1 MNEDCRK
8 RGLSN
13 KKILTVVAISTLL
26 LSSGNVIATQTTIDG
41 SLRVTEQ
48 LQTQIVNGLVVDV
61 NGEPVIGA
69 SVVEKGTTNGGIT
82 DINGK
87 FTLNVKPGSTL
98 QISFVG
104 YQTQEVK
111 ATKTVKVVLK
121 EDSELLSEVVVVGYG
136 TQKKA
141 NLTGAVATVDVNK
154 TLDSRPI
161 ADIGRGL
168 QGSVPGV
175 NITIPTGEIGSDP
188 LIKIRGQIGSISG
201 NNTPLILLDN
211 VEIPSIQMV
220 NPNDVQSI
228 SVLKDAASSSIYG
241 SKAAFGVILI
251 TTKSGAQT
259 DKFEV
264 SYSNNFSWQD
274 PAKSIEIGGIEAL
287 QYTLDAQINRGE
299 PMPAGGFWRIS
310 PESLEKAI
318 EWQKQYGGKVKW
330 NDPVVYGRDW
340 YYDGKDKYGYRL
352 YDAAKAMVRN
362 WAPTMSHNLSVNGKS
377 GKTSYNIGLGYLDQ
391 SGMSKTAKKDDFK
404 RYNASVSVTSELN
417 KYLTVRASSIYS
429 DRNKRYPGIGNTSAD
444 PWLYMYRW
452 SPLFP
457 MGVTE
462 HGNPLKEPSY
472 EMAASNTDNL
482 QNKYYNVNLG
492 FTLNITKNWDV
503 KFDYTYDRQ
512 ASETN
517 SSVTQYEA
525 GATWYAPTAW
535 IENGSQVFVNEQGE
549 RVDTGG
555 MPAYRFP
562 VEKYYNSSGP
572 GASQVGYQNKSVD
585 NNTFNIYTTYNLQL
599 GAEKEHA
606 FKFMVGMNR
615 VTSKWSLHKGW
626 KTNLID
632 LTNPQFPLA
641 SGDQFIEGDR
651 NWEAQLGFFGRLNYS
666 FEDRYFLEANIRR
679 DGSSKFPKNLQWRWF
694 PSFSAGWVFTNESFM
709 KPVENILS
717 FGKFRASWGSIGD
730 QTVSNTLYKAILA
743 DGQLS
748 WLDGSGNK
756 MPLYGT
762 PSLVDSDISWQEI
775 ETLDFGV
782 DLRFF
787 KNKFGVT
794 FDWYRRDTKNMIIE
808 GESLPVTLGAT
819 APKGN
824 YGSLRTKGW
833 ELSADFTHRFSNGL
847 GINVMASISDATTYI
862 TKGADYLTP
871 WEDRKLGTT
880 YSTGR
885 RYGDIYGFV
894 TDRLFQKED
903 FVYGADGQIEKI
915 TVIYNGTAHTTNK
928 QSSPYPVYQV
938 HYEDNNK
945 LIFAPGDV
953 KFVDLDG
960 DGYITPGTGTNGNPG
975 DQTVIGNSTPRYE
988 YSFRLGADYKGIDFS
1003 IFFQGIGKRQIW
1015 GSGQLAIPGY
1025 NAKEGALPKTFTTD
1039 YWTEER
1045 TDAFYPRAWNLG
1057 GSNTGFSMQKQSRY
1071 LLDMSYLRI
1080 KNITLGYTFPENL
1093 LSKVYISKARLY
1105 MSLEN
1110 FFTFD
1115 KLNGLPIDP
1124 EAISGYS
1131 MFRSDSNYNLGRT
1144 GMGTPVFKTLSC
1156 GVQLTF

>member
-512 ASETN
+512 TSETN

-632 LTNPQFPLA
+632 LTT
-641 SGDQFIEGDR
+641 R
-651 NWEAQLGFFGRLNYS
+651 NSHWH
-666 FEDRYFLEANIRR
+666 
-679 DGSSKFPKNLQWRWF
+679 
-694 PSFSAGWVFTNESFM
+694 
-709 KPVENILS
+709 
-717 FGKFRASWGSIGD
+717 
-730 QTVSNTLYKAILA
+730 
-743 DGQLS
+743 
-748 WLDGSGNK
+748 
-756 MPLYGT
+756 
-762 PSLVDSDISWQEI
+762 
-775 ETLDFGV
+775 
-782 DLRFF
+782 
-787 KNKFGVT
+787 
-794 FDWYRRDTKNMIIE
+794 
-808 GESLPVTLGAT
+808 PVTSSLKETAT
-819 APKGN
+819 G
-824 YGSLRTKGW
+824 
-833 ELSADFTHRFSNGL
+833 
-847 GINVMASISDATTYI
+847 
-862 TKGADYLTP
+862 
-871 WEDRKLGTT
+871 
-880 YSTGR
+880 
-885 RYGDIYGFV
+885 
-894 TDRLFQKED
+894 
-903 FVYGADGQIEKI
+903 
-915 TVIYNGTAHTTNK
+915 
-928 QSSPYPVYQV
+928 
-938 HYEDNNK
+938 
-945 LIFAPGDV
+945 
-953 KFVDLDG
+953 
-960 DGYITPGTGTNGNPG
+960 
-975 DQTVIGNSTPRYE
+975 
-988 YSFRLGADYKGIDFS
+988 
-1003 IFFQGIGKRQIW
+1003 
-1015 GSGQLAIPGY
+1015 
-1025 NAKEGALPKTFTTD
+1025 
-1039 YWTEER
+1039 
-1045 TDAFYPRAWNLG
+1045 
-1057 GSNTGFSMQKQSRY
+1057 
-1071 LLDMSYLRI
+1071 
-1080 KNITLGYTFPENL
+1080 
-1093 LSKVYISKARLY
+1093 
-1105 MSLEN
+1105 
-1110 FFTFD
+1110 
-1115 KLNGLPIDP
+1115 KLN
-1124 EAISGYS
+1124 
-1131 MFRSDSNYNLGRT
+1131 
-1144 GMGTPVFKTLSC
+1144 
-1156 GVQLTF
+1156 

>member
-104 YQTQEVK
+104 YQTQEIK

-318 EWQKQYGGKVKW
+318 EWQKQHGGKVKW

-512 ASETN
+512 TSETN

-666 FEDRYFLEANIRR
+666 FEDRYFLEAN
-679 DGSSKFPKNLQWRWF
+679 
-694 PSFSAGWVFTNESFM
+694 T
-709 KPVENILS
+709 
-717 FGKFRASWGSIGD
+717 
-730 QTVSNTLYKAILA
+730 
-743 DGQLS
+743 
-748 WLDGSGNK
+748 
-756 MPLYGT
+756 
-762 PSLVDSDISWQEI
+762 
-775 ETLDFGV
+775 
-782 DLRFF
+782 
-787 KNKFGVT
+787 
-794 FDWYRRDTKNMIIE
+794 
-808 GESLPVTLGAT
+808 
-819 APKGN
+819 
-824 YGSLRTKGW
+824 
-833 ELSADFTHRFSNGL
+833 
-847 GINVMASISDATTYI
+847 
-862 TKGADYLTP
+862 
-871 WEDRKLGTT
+871 
-880 YSTGR
+880 
-885 RYGDIYGFV
+885 
-894 TDRLFQKED
+894 
-903 FVYGADGQIEKI
+903 
-915 TVIYNGTAHTTNK
+915 
-928 QSSPYPVYQV
+928 
-938 HYEDNNK
+938 
-945 LIFAPGDV
+945 
-953 KFVDLDG
+953 
-960 DGYITPGTGTNGNPG
+960 
-975 DQTVIGNSTPRYE
+975 
-988 YSFRLGADYKGIDFS
+988 
-1003 IFFQGIGKRQIW
+1003 
-1015 GSGQLAIPGY
+1015 
-1025 NAKEGALPKTFTTD
+1025 
-1039 YWTEER
+1039 
-1045 TDAFYPRAWNLG
+1045 
-1057 GSNTGFSMQKQSRY
+1057 
-1071 LLDMSYLRI
+1071 
-1080 KNITLGYTFPENL
+1080 
-1093 LSKVYISKARLY
+1093 
-1105 MSLEN
+1105 
-1110 FFTFD
+1110 
-1115 KLNGLPIDP
+1115 
-1124 EAISGYS
+1124 
-1131 MFRSDSNYNLGRT
+1131 
-1144 GMGTPVFKTLSC
+1144 
-1156 GVQLTF
+1156 

>member
-512 ASETN
+512 TSETN

-615 VTSKWSLHKGW
+615 VTSKWSSHKGW

-679 DGSSKFPKNLQWRWF
+679 DGSSKFPKNL
-694 PSFSAGWVFTNESFM
+694 
-709 KPVENILS
+709 
-717 FGKFRASWGSIGD
+717 
-730 QTVSNTLYKAILA
+730 
-743 DGQLS
+743 
-748 WLDGSGNK
+748 
-756 MPLYGT
+756 
-762 PSLVDSDISWQEI
+762 
-775 ETLDFGV
+775 
-782 DLRFF
+782 
-787 KNKFGVT
+787 
-794 FDWYRRDTKNMIIE
+794 
-808 GESLPVTLGAT
+808 
-819 APKGN
+819 
-824 YGSLRTKGW
+824 
-833 ELSADFTHRFSNGL
+833 
-847 GINVMASISDATTYI
+847 
-862 TKGADYLTP
+862 
-871 WEDRKLGTT
+871 
-880 YSTGR
+880 
-885 RYGDIYGFV
+885 
-894 TDRLFQKED
+894 
-903 FVYGADGQIEKI
+903 
-915 TVIYNGTAHTTNK
+915 
-928 QSSPYPVYQV
+928 
-938 HYEDNNK
+938 
-945 LIFAPGDV
+945 
-953 KFVDLDG
+953 
-960 DGYITPGTGTNGNPG
+960 
-975 DQTVIGNSTPRYE
+975 
-988 YSFRLGADYKGIDFS
+988 
-1003 IFFQGIGKRQIW
+1003 
-1015 GSGQLAIPGY
+1015 
-1025 NAKEGALPKTFTTD
+1025 
-1039 YWTEER
+1039 
-1045 TDAFYPRAWNLG
+1045 
-1057 GSNTGFSMQKQSRY
+1057 
-1071 LLDMSYLRI
+1071 
-1080 KNITLGYTFPENL
+1080 
-1093 LSKVYISKARLY
+1093 
-1105 MSLEN
+1105 
-1110 FFTFD
+1110 
-1115 KLNGLPIDP
+1115 
-1124 EAISGYS
+1124 
-1131 MFRSDSNYNLGRT
+1131 
-1144 GMGTPVFKTLSC
+1144 
-1156 GVQLTF
+1156 

>member
-1 MNEDCRK
+1 M
-8 RGLSN
+8 
-13 KKILTVVAISTLL
+13 
-26 LSSGNVIATQTTIDG
+26 
-41 SLRVTEQ
+41 
-48 LQTQIVNGLVVDV
+48 
-61 NGEPVIGA
+61 
-69 SVVEKGTTNGGIT
+69 
-82 DINGK
+82 
-87 FTLNVKPGSTL
+87 
-98 QISFVG
+98 
-104 YQTQEVK
+104 
-111 ATKTVKVVLK
+111 
-121 EDSELLSEVVVVGYG
+121 
-136 TQKKA
+136 
-141 NLTGAVATVDVNK
+141 
-154 TLDSRPI
+154 
-161 ADIGRGL
+161 
-168 QGSVPGV
+168 
-175 NITIPTGEIGSDP
+175 NITIPTGEVGSDP

-201 NNTPLILLDN
+201 SNAPLILLDN

-251 TTKSGAQT
+251 TTKSGAQN

-287 QYTLDAQINRGE
+287 QYTLDAQINRNE

-318 EWQKQYGGKVKW
+318 EWQKTYGGSVKW

-352 YDAAKAMVRN
+352 YDGAKAMIRN
-362 WAPTMSHNLSVNGKS
+362 WAPTMTHNLSVNGKS

-404 RYNASVSVTSELN
+404 RYNASVSVTSEIN
-417 KYLTVRASSIYS
+417 KYITVRASSIYS
-429 DRNKRYPGIGNTSAD
+429 DRNKRYPGIGNTTAD
-444 PWLYMYRW
+444 PWLYLYRW
-452 SPLFP
+452 SPLMP

-462 HGNPLKEPSY
+462 NGHPLKEPSY
-472 EMAASNTDNL
+472 EMAAANTDNL
-482 QNKYYNVNLG
+482 QNKYYNINLG
-492 FTLNITKNWDV
+492 FTLNLTKNWDV

-512 ASETN
+512 TTETN
-517 SSVTQYEA
+517 SSVVQYEA

-535 IENGSQVFVNEQGE
+535 VENGNQVYVNELGE
-549 RVDTGG
+549 RVDTDG
-555 MPAYRFP
+555 MPAYQFP
-562 VEKYYNSSGP
+562 LEKYYNSSGP
-572 GASQVGYQNKSVD
+572 GTSQVIQNNKAVD
-585 NNTFNIYTTYNLQL
+585 NNTFNVYTTYNLLL

-615 VTSKWSLHKGW
+615 VTSKWNSMKGW

-632 LTNPQFPLA
+632 PTNPQFPLA
-641 SGDQFIEGDR
+641 SGDQFVEGNR
-651 NWEAQLGFFGRLNYS
+651 NWEAQLGFFGRINYS
-666 FEDRYFLEANIRR
+666 FEDRYFVEANLRR
-679 DGSSKFPKNLQWRWF
+679 DGSSKFPENLQWKWF
-694 PSFSAGWVFTNESFM
+694 PSFSAGWVFTNEKFL
-709 KPVENILS
+709 KPIEDILS

-730 QTVSNTLYKAILA
+730 QTVSNTLYKSVLA
-743 DGQLS
+743 SGQS
-748 WLDGSGNK
+748 TWLNGSGNK
-756 MPLYGT
+756 IPTFGT
-762 PSLVDSDISWQEI
+762 PSLVDNDISWQEI

-782 DLRFF
+782 DLRFL
-787 KNKFGVT
+787 KNRLGIT
-794 FDWYRRDTKNMIIE
+794 FDWYRRDTKNMIIA
-808 GESLPVTLGAT
+808 GESLPVTLGAA
-819 APKGN
+819 APQGN

-833 ELSADFTHRFSNGL
+833 ELSADFNHRFANGL

-885 RYGDIYGFV
+885 RYGDIYGLV
-894 TDRLFQKED
+894 TDRLYQKED
-903 FVYGADGQIEKI
+903 FVYGEDGQIEK
-915 TVIYNGTAHTTNK
+915 VIVVYNGTAHTTNK
-928 QSSPYPVYQV
+928 QSSKYPVYQV
-938 HYEDNNK
+938 HYEDGNK

-960 DGYITPGTGTNGNPG
+960 DGYITPGTSTNGNPG
-975 DQTVIGNSTPRYE
+975 DQTVIGNTTPRYE

-1057 GSNTGFSMQKQSRY
+1057 GSDTGFSMQKQSRY

-1080 KNITLGYTFPENL
+1080 KNITLGYTVPKNI
-1093 LSKVYISKARLY
+1093 LSKVYITKARVY

-1115 KLNGLPIDP
+1115 NLNGLPIDP

-1131 MFRSDSNYNLGRT
+1131 MFRSDTQYNLGRT
-1144 GMGTPVFKTLSC
+1144 GTGTPVFKSISC

>member
-1 MNEDCRK
+1 MNEDRK
-8 RGLSN
+8 TRGISYN
-13 KKILTVVAISTLL
+13 KFLMAVAVCMLC
-26 LSSGNVIATQTTIDG
+26 LSSNRMMATPTASEN
-41 SLRVTEQ
+41 SLGVTEQ
-48 LQTQIVNGLVVDV
+48 LQAQTITGVVVDT

-82 DINGK
+82 NLDGR
-87 FTLNVKPGSTL
+87 FTLTVKPGAVL
-98 QISFVG
+98 KISYVG

-111 ATKTVKVVLK
+111 ATKMMKIVLK
-121 EDSELLSEVVVVGYG
+121 EDSEMLSEVVVVGYG

-168 QGSVPGV
+168 QGSVAGV
-175 NITIPTGEIGSDP
+175 NITIPTGEVGSDP
-188 LIKIRGQIGSISG
+188 LIKIRGQIGSIEG
-201 NNTPLILLDN
+201 KATPLILLDN

-251 TTKSGAQT
+251 TTKSGAQSE
-259 DKFEV
+259 KFEV

-274 PAKSIEIGGIEAL
+274 PAKKIEIGGIEAL
-287 QYTLDAQINRGE
+287 QYTLDAQINRQE
-299 PMPAGGFWRIS
+299 AMPAGGFWRIS

-318 EWQKQYGGKVKW
+318 EWQRLYGGKVNW
-330 NDPVVYGRDW
+330 DEPVVYGRDW

-352 YDAAKAMVRN
+352 YDGAKAMIRN
-362 WAPTMSHNLSVNGKS
+362 WAPTMTHNLSVNGKS

-391 SGMSKTAKKDDFK
+391 SGMSRTAKKDDFK
-404 RYNASVSVTSELN
+404 RYNASVSVTSEIN
-417 KYLTVRASSIYS
+417 KWLTVRASSIYS
-429 DRNKRYPGIGNTSAD
+429 DRNKRYPGIGNTAAD
-444 PWLYMYRW
+444 PWLYLYRW
-452 SPLFP
+452 SPLMP
-457 MGVTE
+457 MGVKE
-462 HGNPLKEPSY
+462 NGHPLKDPAY
-472 EMAASNTDNL
+472 EMSAANTDNQ

-492 FTLNITKNWDV
+492 FTLNLTKNWDV

-512 ASETN
+512 TTETN
-517 SSVTQYEA
+517 TSVMQYEA
-525 GATWYAPTAW
+525 GGTWYAPTAW
-535 IENGSQVFVNEQGE
+535 IENGSQVYVNELGE
-549 RVDTGG
+549 RVDTDG
-555 MPAYRFP
+555 MPAYQFP

-572 GASQVGYQNKSVD
+572 GASQVGQETKAID

-615 VTSKWSLHKGW
+615 VTSKWNSMKGW

-641 SGDQFIEGDR
+641 SGDQFVEGNR
-651 NWEAQLGFFGRLNYS
+651 NWEAQLGFFGRINYS
-666 FEDRYFLEANIRR
+666 FEDRYFVEANLRR
-679 DGSSKFPKNLQWRWF
+679 DGSSKFPSNLQWKWF
-694 PSFSAGWVFTNESFM
+694 PSFSAGWVFTNEKFM

-730 QTVSNTLYKAILA
+730 QTVSNTLYKSVLES
-743 DGQLS
+743 GQS
-748 WLDGSGNK
+748 NWLDGSGNK
-756 MPLYGT
+756 MPLFGT

-775 ETLDFGV
+775 ETLDLGV

-787 KNKFGVT
+787 NNKLGFT
-794 FDWYRRDTKNMIIE
+794 FDWYRRDTKNMIIP

-833 ELSADFTHRFSNGL
+833 ELSADFNHRFANGL
-847 GINVMASISDATTYI
+847 GINVMASIADATTYI

-871 WEDRKLGTT
+871 WEDRKLSTV

-885 RYGDIYGFV
+885 RYGDIYGLV

-903 FVYGADGQIEKI
+903 FVYGADGQIEK
-915 TVIYNGTAHTTNK
+915 VIVVYNGTARTTNK
-928 QSSPYPVYQV
+928 QTSPYPVYQV
-938 HYEDNNK
+938 HYEDGNK

-960 DGYITPGTGTNGNPG
+960 DGYITPGTSTNGNPG
-975 DQTVIGNSTPRYE
+975 DQTVIGNTTPRYE
-988 YSFRLGADYKGIDFS
+988 YSFRLGADYKGFDFS

-1015 GSGQLAIPGY
+1015 GEGQLAIAGY

-1057 GSNTGFSMQKQSRY
+1057 GSSTGFSMQKQSRY

-1080 KNITLGYTFPENL
+1080 KNITLGYTVPKNI
-1093 LSKVYISKARLY
+1093 LSKVYISKARIY

-1115 KLNGLPIDP
+1115 NLNGLPIDP
-1124 EAISGYS
+1124 EAVSGYS
-1131 MFRSDSNYNLGRT
+1131 MFRTDAQYNLGRT
-1144 GMGTPVFKTLSC
+1144 GTGTPVFKSISC

>member
-512 ASETN
+512 TSETN

-585 NNTFNIYTTYNLQL
+585 NNTFNHQKRRYEQ
-599 GAEKEHA
+599 EKE
-606 FKFMVGMNR
+606 
-615 VTSKWSLHKGW
+615 
-626 KTNLID
+626 
-632 LTNPQFPLA
+632 
-641 SGDQFIEGDR
+641 
-651 NWEAQLGFFGRLNYS
+651 
-666 FEDRYFLEANIRR
+666 
-679 DGSSKFPKNLQWRWF
+679 
-694 PSFSAGWVFTNESFM
+694 
-709 KPVENILS
+709 
-717 FGKFRASWGSIGD
+717 
-730 QTVSNTLYKAILA
+730 
-743 DGQLS
+743 
-748 WLDGSGNK
+748 
-756 MPLYGT
+756 
-762 PSLVDSDISWQEI
+762 
-775 ETLDFGV
+775 
-782 DLRFF
+782 
-787 KNKFGVT
+787 
-794 FDWYRRDTKNMIIE
+794 
-808 GESLPVTLGAT
+808 
-819 APKGN
+819 
-824 YGSLRTKGW
+824 
-833 ELSADFTHRFSNGL
+833 
-847 GINVMASISDATTYI
+847 
-862 TKGADYLTP
+862 
-871 WEDRKLGTT
+871 
-880 YSTGR
+880 
-885 RYGDIYGFV
+885 
-894 TDRLFQKED
+894 
-903 FVYGADGQIEKI
+903 
-915 TVIYNGTAHTTNK
+915 
-928 QSSPYPVYQV
+928 
-938 HYEDNNK
+938 
-945 LIFAPGDV
+945 
-953 KFVDLDG
+953 
-960 DGYITPGTGTNGNPG
+960 
-975 DQTVIGNSTPRYE
+975 
-988 YSFRLGADYKGIDFS
+988 
-1003 IFFQGIGKRQIW
+1003 
-1015 GSGQLAIPGY
+1015 
-1025 NAKEGALPKTFTTD
+1025 
-1039 YWTEER
+1039 
-1045 TDAFYPRAWNLG
+1045 
-1057 GSNTGFSMQKQSRY
+1057 
-1071 LLDMSYLRI
+1071 
-1080 KNITLGYTFPENL
+1080 
-1093 LSKVYISKARLY
+1093 
-1105 MSLEN
+1105 
-1110 FFTFD
+1110 
-1115 KLNGLPIDP
+1115 
-1124 EAISGYS
+1124 
-1131 MFRSDSNYNLGRT
+1131 
-1144 GMGTPVFKTLSC
+1144 
-1156 GVQLTF
+1156 

>member
-512 ASETN
+512 TSETN

-562 VEKYYNSSGP
+562 VEKYYNSSGS

-615 VTSKWSLHKGW
+615 VTSKWSSHKGW

-743 DGQLS
+743 DGQSS

>member
-104 YQTQEVK
+104 YQTQEIK

-318 EWQKQYGGKVKW
+318 EWQKQHGGKVKW

-512 ASETN
+512 TSETN

-562 VEKYYNSSGP
+562 VEKYYN
-572 GASQVGYQNKSVD
+572 
-585 NNTFNIYTTYNLQL
+585 
-599 GAEKEHA
+599 
-606 FKFMVGMNR
+606 
-615 VTSKWSLHKGW
+615 
-626 KTNLID
+626 
-632 LTNPQFPLA
+632 
-641 SGDQFIEGDR
+641 
-651 NWEAQLGFFGRLNYS
+651 
-666 FEDRYFLEANIRR
+666 
-679 DGSSKFPKNLQWRWF
+679 
-694 PSFSAGWVFTNESFM
+694 
-709 KPVENILS
+709 
-717 FGKFRASWGSIGD
+717 
-730 QTVSNTLYKAILA
+730 
-743 DGQLS
+743 
-748 WLDGSGNK
+748 
-756 MPLYGT
+756 
-762 PSLVDSDISWQEI
+762 
-775 ETLDFGV
+775 
-782 DLRFF
+782 
-787 KNKFGVT
+787 
-794 FDWYRRDTKNMIIE
+794 
-808 GESLPVTLGAT
+808 
-819 APKGN
+819 
-824 YGSLRTKGW
+824 
-833 ELSADFTHRFSNGL
+833 
-847 GINVMASISDATTYI
+847 
-862 TKGADYLTP
+862 
-871 WEDRKLGTT
+871 
-880 YSTGR
+880 
-885 RYGDIYGFV
+885 
-894 TDRLFQKED
+894 
-903 FVYGADGQIEKI
+903 
-915 TVIYNGTAHTTNK
+915 
-928 QSSPYPVYQV
+928 
-938 HYEDNNK
+938 
-945 LIFAPGDV
+945 
-953 KFVDLDG
+953 
-960 DGYITPGTGTNGNPG
+960 
-975 DQTVIGNSTPRYE
+975 
-988 YSFRLGADYKGIDFS
+988 
-1003 IFFQGIGKRQIW
+1003 
-1015 GSGQLAIPGY
+1015 
-1025 NAKEGALPKTFTTD
+1025 
-1039 YWTEER
+1039 
-1045 TDAFYPRAWNLG
+1045 
-1057 GSNTGFSMQKQSRY
+1057 
-1071 LLDMSYLRI
+1071 
-1080 KNITLGYTFPENL
+1080 
-1093 LSKVYISKARLY
+1093 
-1105 MSLEN
+1105 
-1110 FFTFD
+1110 
-1115 KLNGLPIDP
+1115 
-1124 EAISGYS
+1124 
-1131 MFRSDSNYNLGRT
+1131 
-1144 GMGTPVFKTLSC
+1144 
-1156 GVQLTF
+1156 

>member
-228 SVLKDAASSSIYG
+228 SVLKDVASSSIYG

-512 ASETN
+512 TSETN

-743 DGQLS
+743 DGQSS

-1025 NAKEGALPKTFTTD
+1025 NAKEGALPKTFTAD

>member
-503 KFDYTYDRQ
+503 KLYLRQ
-512 ASETN
+512 TN
-517 SSVTQYEA
+517 F
-525 GATWYAPTAW
+525 GDK
-535 IENGSQVFVNEQGE
+535 FVCNPIRG
-549 RVDTGG
+549 RCYMVC
-555 MPAYRFP
+555 AY
-562 VEKYYNSSGP
+562 
-572 GASQVGYQNKSVD
+572 
-585 NNTFNIYTTYNLQL
+585 
-599 GAEKEHA
+599 
-606 FKFMVGMNR
+606 
-615 VTSKWSLHKGW
+615 
-626 KTNLID
+626 
-632 LTNPQFPLA
+632 
-641 SGDQFIEGDR
+641 
-651 NWEAQLGFFGRLNYS
+651 
-666 FEDRYFLEANIRR
+666 
-679 DGSSKFPKNLQWRWF
+679 
-694 PSFSAGWVFTNESFM
+694 
-709 KPVENILS
+709 
-717 FGKFRASWGSIGD
+717 
-730 QTVSNTLYKAILA
+730 
-743 DGQLS
+743 
-748 WLDGSGNK
+748 
-756 MPLYGT
+756 
-762 PSLVDSDISWQEI
+762 
-775 ETLDFGV
+775 GV
-782 DLRFF
+782 DRE
-787 KNKFGVT
+787 
-794 FDWYRRDTKNMIIE
+794 RQ
-808 GESLPVTLGAT
+808 S
-819 APKGN
+819 
-824 YGSLRTKGW
+824 
-833 ELSADFTHRFSNGL
+833 GL
-847 GINVMASISDATTYI
+847 C
-862 TKGADYLTP
+862 
-871 WEDRKLGTT
+871 
-880 YSTGR
+880 
-885 RYGDIYGFV
+885 
-894 TDRLFQKED
+894 Q
-903 FVYGADGQIEKI
+903 
-915 TVIYNGTAHTTNK
+915 
-928 QSSPYPVYQV
+928 
-938 HYEDNNK
+938 
-945 LIFAPGDV
+945 
-953 KFVDLDG
+953 
-960 DGYITPGTGTNGNPG
+960 
-975 DQTVIGNSTPRYE
+975 
-988 YSFRLGADYKGIDFS
+988 
-1003 IFFQGIGKRQIW
+1003 
-1015 GSGQLAIPGY
+1015 
-1025 NAKEGALPKTFTTD
+1025 
-1039 YWTEER
+1039 
-1045 TDAFYPRAWNLG
+1045 
-1057 GSNTGFSMQKQSRY
+1057 
-1071 LLDMSYLRI
+1071 
-1080 KNITLGYTFPENL
+1080 
-1093 LSKVYISKARLY
+1093 
-1105 MSLEN
+1105 
-1110 FFTFD
+1110 
-1115 KLNGLPIDP
+1115 
-1124 EAISGYS
+1124 
-1131 MFRSDSNYNLGRT
+1131 
-1144 GMGTPVFKTLSC
+1144 
-1156 GVQLTF
+1156 

>member
-104 YQTQEVK
+104 YQTQEIK

-512 ASETN
+512 TSETN

-651 NWEAQLGFFGRLNYS
+651 N
-666 FEDRYFLEANIRR
+666 
-679 DGSSKFPKNLQWRWF
+679 
-694 PSFSAGWVFTNESFM
+694 
-709 KPVENILS
+709 
-717 FGKFRASWGSIGD
+717 
-730 QTVSNTLYKAILA
+730 
-743 DGQLS
+743 
-748 WLDGSGNK
+748 
-756 MPLYGT
+756 
-762 PSLVDSDISWQEI
+762 
-775 ETLDFGV
+775 
-782 DLRFF
+782 
-787 KNKFGVT
+787 
-794 FDWYRRDTKNMIIE
+794 
-808 GESLPVTLGAT
+808 
-819 APKGN
+819 
-824 YGSLRTKGW
+824 
-833 ELSADFTHRFSNGL
+833 
-847 GINVMASISDATTYI
+847 
-862 TKGADYLTP
+862 
-871 WEDRKLGTT
+871 
-880 YSTGR
+880 
-885 RYGDIYGFV
+885 
-894 TDRLFQKED
+894 
-903 FVYGADGQIEKI
+903 
-915 TVIYNGTAHTTNK
+915 
-928 QSSPYPVYQV
+928 
-938 HYEDNNK
+938 
-945 LIFAPGDV
+945 
-953 KFVDLDG
+953 
-960 DGYITPGTGTNGNPG
+960 
-975 DQTVIGNSTPRYE
+975 
-988 YSFRLGADYKGIDFS
+988 
-1003 IFFQGIGKRQIW
+1003 
-1015 GSGQLAIPGY
+1015 
-1025 NAKEGALPKTFTTD
+1025 
-1039 YWTEER
+1039 
-1045 TDAFYPRAWNLG
+1045 
-1057 GSNTGFSMQKQSRY
+1057 
-1071 LLDMSYLRI
+1071 
-1080 KNITLGYTFPENL
+1080 
-1093 LSKVYISKARLY
+1093 
-1105 MSLEN
+1105 
-1110 FFTFD
+1110 
-1115 KLNGLPIDP
+1115 
-1124 EAISGYS
+1124 
-1131 MFRSDSNYNLGRT
+1131 
-1144 GMGTPVFKTLSC
+1144 
-1156 GVQLTF
+1156 

>member
-330 NDPVVYGRDW
+330 NEPVVYGRDW

-512 ASETN
+512 TSETN

-585 NNTFNIYTTYNLQL
+585 NNTFNHQ
-599 GAEKEHA
+599 K
-606 FKFMVGMNR
+606 
-615 VTSKWSLHKGW
+615 
-626 KTNLID
+626 
-632 LTNPQFPLA
+632 
-641 SGDQFIEGDR
+641 
-651 NWEAQLGFFGRLNYS
+651 
-666 FEDRYFLEANIRR
+666 
-679 DGSSKFPKNLQWRWF
+679 
-694 PSFSAGWVFTNESFM
+694 
-709 KPVENILS
+709 
-717 FGKFRASWGSIGD
+717 
-730 QTVSNTLYKAILA
+730 
-743 DGQLS
+743 
-748 WLDGSGNK
+748 
-756 MPLYGT
+756 
-762 PSLVDSDISWQEI
+762 
-775 ETLDFGV
+775 
-782 DLRFF
+782 
-787 KNKFGVT
+787 
-794 FDWYRRDTKNMIIE
+794 
-808 GESLPVTLGAT
+808 
-819 APKGN
+819 
-824 YGSLRTKGW
+824 
-833 ELSADFTHRFSNGL
+833 
-847 GINVMASISDATTYI
+847 
-862 TKGADYLTP
+862 
-871 WEDRKLGTT
+871 
-880 YSTGR
+880 R
-885 RYGDIYGFV
+885 RYE
-894 TDRLFQKED
+894 QK
-903 FVYGADGQIEKI
+903 
-915 TVIYNGTAHTTNK
+915 
-928 QSSPYPVYQV
+928 
-938 HYEDNNK
+938 
-945 LIFAPGDV
+945 
-953 KFVDLDG
+953 
-960 DGYITPGTGTNGNPG
+960 
-975 DQTVIGNSTPRYE
+975 
-988 YSFRLGADYKGIDFS
+988 
-1003 IFFQGIGKRQIW
+1003 
-1015 GSGQLAIPGY
+1015 
-1025 NAKEGALPKTFTTD
+1025 KE
-1039 YWTEER
+1039 
-1045 TDAFYPRAWNLG
+1045 
-1057 GSNTGFSMQKQSRY
+1057 
-1071 LLDMSYLRI
+1071 
-1080 KNITLGYTFPENL
+1080 
-1093 LSKVYISKARLY
+1093 
-1105 MSLEN
+1105 
-1110 FFTFD
+1110 
-1115 KLNGLPIDP
+1115 
-1124 EAISGYS
+1124 
-1131 MFRSDSNYNLGRT
+1131 
-1144 GMGTPVFKTLSC
+1144 
-1156 GVQLTF
+1156 

>member
-512 ASETN
+512 TSETN

-615 VTSKWSLHKGW
+615 VTSKWSSHKGW

-641 SGDQFIEGDR
+641 SGD
-651 NWEAQLGFFGRLNYS
+651 
-666 FEDRYFLEANIRR
+666 
-679 DGSSKFPKNLQWRWF
+679 
-694 PSFSAGWVFTNESFM
+694 
-709 KPVENILS
+709 
-717 FGKFRASWGSIGD
+717 
-730 QTVSNTLYKAILA
+730 
-743 DGQLS
+743 
-748 WLDGSGNK
+748 
-756 MPLYGT
+756 
-762 PSLVDSDISWQEI
+762 
-775 ETLDFGV
+775 
-782 DLRFF
+782 
-787 KNKFGVT
+787 
-794 FDWYRRDTKNMIIE
+794 
-808 GESLPVTLGAT
+808 
-819 APKGN
+819 
-824 YGSLRTKGW
+824 
-833 ELSADFTHRFSNGL
+833 
-847 GINVMASISDATTYI
+847 
-862 TKGADYLTP
+862 
-871 WEDRKLGTT
+871 
-880 YSTGR
+880 
-885 RYGDIYGFV
+885 
-894 TDRLFQKED
+894 
-903 FVYGADGQIEKI
+903 
-915 TVIYNGTAHTTNK
+915 
-928 QSSPYPVYQV
+928 
-938 HYEDNNK
+938 
-945 LIFAPGDV
+945 
-953 KFVDLDG
+953 
-960 DGYITPGTGTNGNPG
+960 
-975 DQTVIGNSTPRYE
+975 
-988 YSFRLGADYKGIDFS
+988 
-1003 IFFQGIGKRQIW
+1003 
-1015 GSGQLAIPGY
+1015 
-1025 NAKEGALPKTFTTD
+1025 
-1039 YWTEER
+1039 
-1045 TDAFYPRAWNLG
+1045 
-1057 GSNTGFSMQKQSRY
+1057 
-1071 LLDMSYLRI
+1071 
-1080 KNITLGYTFPENL
+1080 
-1093 LSKVYISKARLY
+1093 
-1105 MSLEN
+1105 
-1110 FFTFD
+1110 
-1115 KLNGLPIDP
+1115 
-1124 EAISGYS
+1124 
-1131 MFRSDSNYNLGRT
+1131 
-1144 GMGTPVFKTLSC
+1144 
-1156 GVQLTF
+1156 

>member
-512 ASETN
+512 TSETN

-585 NNTFNIYTTYNLQL
+585 NNTFNHQ
-599 GAEKEHA
+599 K
-606 FKFMVGMNR
+606 
-615 VTSKWSLHKGW
+615 
-626 KTNLID
+626 
-632 LTNPQFPLA
+632 
-641 SGDQFIEGDR
+641 
-651 NWEAQLGFFGRLNYS
+651 
-666 FEDRYFLEANIRR
+666 
-679 DGSSKFPKNLQWRWF
+679 
-694 PSFSAGWVFTNESFM
+694 
-709 KPVENILS
+709 
-717 FGKFRASWGSIGD
+717 
-730 QTVSNTLYKAILA
+730 
-743 DGQLS
+743 
-748 WLDGSGNK
+748 
-756 MPLYGT
+756 
-762 PSLVDSDISWQEI
+762 
-775 ETLDFGV
+775 
-782 DLRFF
+782 
-787 KNKFGVT
+787 
-794 FDWYRRDTKNMIIE
+794 
-808 GESLPVTLGAT
+808 
-819 APKGN
+819 
-824 YGSLRTKGW
+824 
-833 ELSADFTHRFSNGL
+833 
-847 GINVMASISDATTYI
+847 
-862 TKGADYLTP
+862 
-871 WEDRKLGTT
+871 
-880 YSTGR
+880 R
-885 RYGDIYGFV
+885 RYE
-894 TDRLFQKED
+894 QK
-903 FVYGADGQIEKI
+903 
-915 TVIYNGTAHTTNK
+915 
-928 QSSPYPVYQV
+928 
-938 HYEDNNK
+938 
-945 LIFAPGDV
+945 
-953 KFVDLDG
+953 
-960 DGYITPGTGTNGNPG
+960 
-975 DQTVIGNSTPRYE
+975 
-988 YSFRLGADYKGIDFS
+988 
-1003 IFFQGIGKRQIW
+1003 
-1015 GSGQLAIPGY
+1015 
-1025 NAKEGALPKTFTTD
+1025 KE
-1039 YWTEER
+1039 
-1045 TDAFYPRAWNLG
+1045 
-1057 GSNTGFSMQKQSRY
+1057 
-1071 LLDMSYLRI
+1071 
-1080 KNITLGYTFPENL
+1080 
-1093 LSKVYISKARLY
+1093 
-1105 MSLEN
+1105 
-1110 FFTFD
+1110 
-1115 KLNGLPIDP
+1115 
-1124 EAISGYS
+1124 
-1131 MFRSDSNYNLGRT
+1131 
-1144 GMGTPVFKTLSC
+1144 
-1156 GVQLTF
+1156 

>member
-512 ASETN
+512 TSETN

-572 GASQVGYQNKSVD
+572 GAS
-585 NNTFNIYTTYNLQL
+585 
-599 GAEKEHA
+599 
-606 FKFMVGMNR
+606 
-615 VTSKWSLHKGW
+615 
-626 KTNLID
+626 
-632 LTNPQFPLA
+632 
-641 SGDQFIEGDR
+641 
-651 NWEAQLGFFGRLNYS
+651 
-666 FEDRYFLEANIRR
+666 
-679 DGSSKFPKNLQWRWF
+679 
-694 PSFSAGWVFTNESFM
+694 
-709 KPVENILS
+709 
-717 FGKFRASWGSIGD
+717 
-730 QTVSNTLYKAILA
+730 
-743 DGQLS
+743 
-748 WLDGSGNK
+748 
-756 MPLYGT
+756 
-762 PSLVDSDISWQEI
+762 
-775 ETLDFGV
+775 
-782 DLRFF
+782 
-787 KNKFGVT
+787 
-794 FDWYRRDTKNMIIE
+794 
-808 GESLPVTLGAT
+808 
-819 APKGN
+819 
-824 YGSLRTKGW
+824 
-833 ELSADFTHRFSNGL
+833 
-847 GINVMASISDATTYI
+847 
-862 TKGADYLTP
+862 
-871 WEDRKLGTT
+871 
-880 YSTGR
+880 
-885 RYGDIYGFV
+885 
-894 TDRLFQKED
+894 
-903 FVYGADGQIEKI
+903 
-915 TVIYNGTAHTTNK
+915 
-928 QSSPYPVYQV
+928 
-938 HYEDNNK
+938 
-945 LIFAPGDV
+945 
-953 KFVDLDG
+953 
-960 DGYITPGTGTNGNPG
+960 
-975 DQTVIGNSTPRYE
+975 
-988 YSFRLGADYKGIDFS
+988 
-1003 IFFQGIGKRQIW
+1003 
-1015 GSGQLAIPGY
+1015 
-1025 NAKEGALPKTFTTD
+1025 
-1039 YWTEER
+1039 
-1045 TDAFYPRAWNLG
+1045 
-1057 GSNTGFSMQKQSRY
+1057 
-1071 LLDMSYLRI
+1071 
-1080 KNITLGYTFPENL
+1080 
-1093 LSKVYISKARLY
+1093 
-1105 MSLEN
+1105 
-1110 FFTFD
+1110 
-1115 KLNGLPIDP
+1115 
-1124 EAISGYS
+1124 
-1131 MFRSDSNYNLGRT
+1131 
-1144 GMGTPVFKTLSC
+1144 
-1156 GVQLTF
+1156 

>member
-1 MNEDCRK
+1 MNEDRRK
-8 RGLSN
+8 RGLANS
-13 KKILTVVAISTLL
+13 KFLTAVAISALFL
-26 LSSGNVIATQTTIDG
+26 GSGNAMAAQTTTDG
-41 SLRVTEQ
+41 TLEVTEQ
-48 LQTQIVNGLVVDV
+48 LQNQLVSGLVVDV

-69 SVVEKGTTNGGIT
+69 SVIEKGTTNGSIT
-82 DINGK
+82 NLDGK
-87 FTLNVKPGSTL
+87 FTLTVKPGATL
-98 QISFVG
+98 KISFVG

-111 ATKTVKVVLK
+111 ASRTMKIVLK
-121 EDSELLSEVVVVGYG
+121 EDSEMLSEVVVVGYG

-201 NNTPLILLDN
+201 KNTPLILLDN

-251 TTKSGAQT
+251 TTKSGAQSE
-259 DKFEV
+259 KFEV
-264 SYSNNFSWQD
+264 SYSNNFSWQN
-274 PAKSIEIGGIEAL
+274 PAKSIDIGGIEAL

-318 EWQKQYGGKVKW
+318 EWQNQYGGKVNW

-352 YDAAKAMVRN
+352 YDAAKAMIRN

-457 MGVTE
+457 MGATE

-472 EMAASNTDNL
+472 EMSAANTDNL

-492 FTLNITKNWDV
+492 FTLNLTKNWDV

-512 ASETN
+512 TMETN

-535 IENGSQVFVNEQGE
+535 VEDGSQVFVNEQGE
-549 RVDTGG
+549 RVDTDG

-585 NNTFNIYTTYNLQL
+585 NNTFNAYTTYNLQL

-606 FKFMVGMNR
+606 FKFMLGMNR
-615 VTSKWSLHKGW
+615 VTSKWSSYKGW

-666 FEDRYFLEANIRR
+666 FEDRYFFEANIRR
-679 DGSSKFPKNLQWRWF
+679 DGSSKFPKDLQWKWF

-709 KPVENILS
+709 KPIEDIFS
-717 FGKFRASWGSIGD
+717 FGKVRASWGSIGD
-730 QTVSNTLYKAILA
+730 QTVSNTLYKAILE
-743 DGQLS
+743 DGQSS
-748 WLDGSGNK
+748 WLDAKSNK

-787 KNKFGVT
+787 KNKLGFT

-833 ELSADFTHRFSNGL
+833 ELSADFNHRFSNGL
-847 GINVMASISDATTYI
+847 GINIMASISDATTYI

-903 FVYGADGQIEKI
+903 FAYGADGQIEK
-915 TVIYNGTAHTTNK
+915 VVVVYNGTARTTNK
-928 QSSPYPVYQV
+928 QTSPYPVYQV
-938 HYEDNNK
+938 HYEDGNK

-960 DGYITPGTGTNGNPG
+960 DGYITPGTSTNGDPG

-988 YSFRLGADYKGIDFS
+988 YSFRLGADYKGFDFS

-1015 GSGQLAIPGY
+1015 GKGQLAIPGY

-1057 GSNTGFSMQKQSRY
+1057 GSDTGFSMQKQSRY

-1080 KNITLGYTFPENL
+1080 KNITLGYTVPKNI
-1093 LSKVYISKARLY
+1093 LSKVYISKARVY

-1124 EAISGYS
+1124 EAVSGYS
-1131 MFRSDSNYNLGRT
+1131 MFRTDTEYNLGRT
-1144 GMGTPVFKTLSC
+1144 GIGTPVFKTLSC

>member
-512 ASETN
+512 TSETN

-679 DGSSKFPKNLQWRWF
+679 DGSSNL
-694 PSFSAGWVFTNESFM
+694 
-709 KPVENILS
+709 
-717 FGKFRASWGSIGD
+717 
-730 QTVSNTLYKAILA
+730 
-743 DGQLS
+743 
-748 WLDGSGNK
+748 
-756 MPLYGT
+756 
-762 PSLVDSDISWQEI
+762 
-775 ETLDFGV
+775 
-782 DLRFF
+782 
-787 KNKFGVT
+787 
-794 FDWYRRDTKNMIIE
+794 
-808 GESLPVTLGAT
+808 
-819 APKGN
+819 
-824 YGSLRTKGW
+824 
-833 ELSADFTHRFSNGL
+833 
-847 GINVMASISDATTYI
+847 
-862 TKGADYLTP
+862 
-871 WEDRKLGTT
+871 
-880 YSTGR
+880 
-885 RYGDIYGFV
+885 
-894 TDRLFQKED
+894 
-903 FVYGADGQIEKI
+903 
-915 TVIYNGTAHTTNK
+915 
-928 QSSPYPVYQV
+928 
-938 HYEDNNK
+938 NN
-945 LIFAPGDV
+945 
-953 KFVDLDG
+953 
-960 DGYITPGTGTNGNPG
+960 
-975 DQTVIGNSTPRYE
+975 S
-988 YSFRLGADYKGIDFS
+988 
-1003 IFFQGIGKRQIW
+1003 
-1015 GSGQLAIPGY
+1015 
-1025 NAKEGALPKTFTTD
+1025 
-1039 YWTEER
+1039 
-1045 TDAFYPRAWNLG
+1045 
-1057 GSNTGFSMQKQSRY
+1057 
-1071 LLDMSYLRI
+1071 
-1080 KNITLGYTFPENL
+1080 
-1093 LSKVYISKARLY
+1093 
-1105 MSLEN
+1105 
-1110 FFTFD
+1110 
-1115 KLNGLPIDP
+1115 
-1124 EAISGYS
+1124 
-1131 MFRSDSNYNLGRT
+1131 
-1144 GMGTPVFKTLSC
+1144 
-1156 GVQLTF
+1156 

>member
-391 SGMSKTAKKDDFK
+391 SGMSKTAKKDDLK

-512 ASETN
+512 TSETN

-615 VTSKWSLHKGW
+615 VTSKWSSHKGW

-743 DGQLS
+743 DGQSS

-847 GINVMASISDATTYI
+847 GINVMASIFDATTYI

>member
-512 ASETN
+512 TSETN

-606 FKFMVGMNR
+606 F
-615 VTSKWSLHKGW
+615 
-626 KTNLID
+626 NL
-632 LTNPQFPLA
+632 
-641 SGDQFIEGDR
+641 
-651 NWEAQLGFFGRLNYS
+651 
-666 FEDRYFLEANIRR
+666 
-679 DGSSKFPKNLQWRWF
+679 
-694 PSFSAGWVFTNESFM
+694 
-709 KPVENILS
+709 
-717 FGKFRASWGSIGD
+717 
-730 QTVSNTLYKAILA
+730 
-743 DGQLS
+743 
-748 WLDGSGNK
+748 
-756 MPLYGT
+756 
-762 PSLVDSDISWQEI
+762 
-775 ETLDFGV
+775 
-782 DLRFF
+782 
-787 KNKFGVT
+787 
-794 FDWYRRDTKNMIIE
+794 
-808 GESLPVTLGAT
+808 
-819 APKGN
+819 
-824 YGSLRTKGW
+824 
-833 ELSADFTHRFSNGL
+833 
-847 GINVMASISDATTYI
+847 
-862 TKGADYLTP
+862 
-871 WEDRKLGTT
+871 
-880 YSTGR
+880 
-885 RYGDIYGFV
+885 
-894 TDRLFQKED
+894 
-903 FVYGADGQIEKI
+903 
-915 TVIYNGTAHTTNK
+915 
-928 QSSPYPVYQV
+928 
-938 HYEDNNK
+938 NN
-945 LIFAPGDV
+945 
-953 KFVDLDG
+953 
-960 DGYITPGTGTNGNPG
+960 
-975 DQTVIGNSTPRYE
+975 S
-988 YSFRLGADYKGIDFS
+988 
-1003 IFFQGIGKRQIW
+1003 
-1015 GSGQLAIPGY
+1015 
-1025 NAKEGALPKTFTTD
+1025 
-1039 YWTEER
+1039 
-1045 TDAFYPRAWNLG
+1045 
-1057 GSNTGFSMQKQSRY
+1057 
-1071 LLDMSYLRI
+1071 
-1080 KNITLGYTFPENL
+1080 
-1093 LSKVYISKARLY
+1093 
-1105 MSLEN
+1105 
-1110 FFTFD
+1110 
-1115 KLNGLPIDP
+1115 
-1124 EAISGYS
+1124 
-1131 MFRSDSNYNLGRT
+1131 
-1144 GMGTPVFKTLSC
+1144 
-1156 GVQLTF
+1156 